1 MVESVNNRIH
11 IVLYFLMYTRIEPAG
26 AGGASGACFN
36 CDATNWAEGG
46 RWRRSRHLRR
56 VQRPRQGGMEMISF
70 PYRIRFKFPFLS
82 DLFSE
87 NRNEFCPKLVQ
98 KVRRKKLN
106 EHARTQTNTQTESG
120 RSRASP
126 GPCSGQLK
134 ARYRSQMP
142 QKAVPKTVLES
153 S

>member
-1 MVESVNNRIH
+1 MG
-11 IVLYFLMYTRIEPAG
+11 TRIEPAG

-87 NRNEFCPKLVQ
+87 NRNEFCPKLLQ
-98 KVRRKKLN
+98 KVACKKCA
-106 EHARTQTNTQTESG
+106 HTSHKQTGSG

-142 QKAVPKTVLES
+142 QKAVPKTVFES

>member
-1 MVESVNNRIH
+1 MVFFVRTS
-11 IVLYFLMYTRIEPAG
+11 LSKSQAADMLTAG
-26 AGGASGACFN
+26 AGGATGGHFQLRRHQLGR
-36 CDATNWAEGG
+36 GG

-106 EHARTQTNTQTESG
+106 EQHAHQQTESG